1 MEEKLNKKL
10 DFDNRE
16 TIINI
21 ALELYI
27 HGGSVDDAFR
37 RAGYFAETA
46 KEYRETGVAKFHF

>member
-1 MEEKLNKKL
+1 MKENLNKKL

-27 HGGSVDDAFR
+27 HGNILDNPLRLAEAF
-37 RAGYFAETA
+37 ASMA
-46 KEYRETGVAKFHF
+46 KNYRKTGKA